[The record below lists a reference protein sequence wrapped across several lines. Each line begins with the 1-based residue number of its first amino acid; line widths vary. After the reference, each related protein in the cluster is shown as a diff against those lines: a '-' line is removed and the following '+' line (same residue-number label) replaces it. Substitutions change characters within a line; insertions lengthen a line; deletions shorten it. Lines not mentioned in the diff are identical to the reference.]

1 MIDELDQQLTGWV
14 GEILPGA
21 TVTLDG
27 PAVAS
32 SGDVRLHLFE
42 LTDLPAARGGQR
54 PPLQVELGYLVTTG
68 GADVGSAHDRLGA
81 LLFAALQHPDYDV
94 RFPGDMAAYWAAAG
108 VPPQPSFV
116 LAVPLRQEV
125 SVQAAPPVTSAL
137 RVQSVGSQS
146 LVGVVV
152 GPGDVSIADAMVEV
166 PSLALATRT
175 DPRGRFRF
183 SAVPT
188 GATALQIRVRAKSQ
202 EFPFT
207 VDSSAPQPV
216 TLKLDLAKG

>member
-1 MIDELDQQLTGWV
+1 VIDDLDRQLTAWV
-14 GEILPGA
+14 DDVVPGA

-27 PAVAS
+27 PAAS
-32 SGDVRLHLFE
+32 ATADVSLHLFE
-42 LTDLPAARGGQR
+42 LSDLPAARGDQR
-54 PPLQVELGYLVTTG
+54 PPLQVQLGYLVTTG
-68 GADVGSAHDRLGA
+68 GADVSSAHERLGA
-81 LLFAALQHPDYDV
+81 LLFAALQHSDYEV
-94 RFPGDMAAYWAAAG
+94 RFPGDMAAYWAAAK
-108 VPPQPSFV
+108 VPPQPGFV

-125 SVQAAPPVTSAL
+125 DAKPAPPVTSGL

-152 GPGDVSIADAMVEV
+152 GPGDIFIADAMVEV

-188 GATALQIRVRAKSQ
+188 GSTALQIRVRAKAQ

-216 TLKLDLAKG
+216 TLKLDLARG

>member
-1 MIDELDQQLTGWV
+1 
-14 GEILPGA
+14 
-21 TVTLDG
+21 
-27 PAVAS
+27 
-32 SGDVRLHLFE
+32 
-42 LTDLPAARGGQR
+42 
-54 PPLQVELGYLVTTG
+54 
-68 GADVGSAHDRLGA
+68 
-81 LLFAALQHPDYDV
+81 
-94 RFPGDMAAYWAAAG
+94 
-108 VPPQPSFV
+108 V

-183 SAVPT
+183 SAVPV
-188 GATALQIRVRAKSQ
+188 GAAALQIRVRAKSQ

>member
-1 MIDELDQQLTGWV
+1 MIGELDQQLTAWV
-14 GEILPGA
+14 DDVLPGA

-27 PAVAS
+27 PSAAATA
-32 SGDVRLHLFE
+32 DVGLHLFE
-42 LTDLPAARGGQR
+42 LADLPAARGEGR
-54 PPLQVELGYLVTTG
+54 PPLQVQLGYLVTTG
-68 GADVGSAHDRLGA
+68 GADVSGAHERLGS
-81 LLFAALQHPDYDV
+81 LLFAALRHSDYDV
-94 RFPGDMAAYWAAAG
+94 RFPGDMAAYWAAAN

-125 SVQAAPPVTSAL
+125 DADAAPPVTSAL
-137 RVQSVGSQS
+137 RVESVGAQAFH
-146 LVGVVV
+146 GVVM
-152 GPGDVSIADAMVEV
+152 GPGDVSIADALVEV

-175 DPRGRFRF
+175 DPRGHFRF
-183 SAVPT
+183 SAVPA
-188 GATALQIRVRAKSQ
+188 GSTALQVRVRAKAQ

>member
-14 GEILPGA
+14 GEILPGT

-32 SGDVRLHLFE
+32 SADVRLHLFE

-125 SVQAAPPVTSAL
+125 SVPAAPPVTSAL

-183 SAVPT
+183 SAVPA
-188 GATALQIRVRAKSQ
+188 GATALQVRVRAKSQ

>member
-1 MIDELDQQLTGWV
+1 MIAELDRQLTDWV
-14 GEILPGA
+14 GEVLPGT
-21 TVTLDG
+21 TVALEG
-27 PAVAS
+27 PSAGTTA
-32 SGDVRLHLFE
+32 DVGLYLFE
-42 LTDLPAARGGQR
+42 IAHLPPARGERR

-68 GADVGSAHDRLGA
+68 GADVSSAHDRLGA

-108 VPPQPSFV
+108 VAPQPSFV

-125 SVQAAPPVTSAL
+125 SVLAAPPVTSAL

-183 SAVPT
+183 SAVPV
-188 GATALQIRVRAKSQ
+188 GAAALQIRVRAKSQ

>member
-1 MIDELDQQLTGWV
+1 MIDEIDQQLTGWV
-14 GEILPGA
+14 DDIVPGA

-27 PAVAS
+27 PVA
-32 SGDVRLHLFE
+32 GAAADVCLHLFE
-42 LTDLPAARGGQR
+42 LVDLPPARGLDR
-54 PPLQVELGYLVTTG
+54 PPLQVELGYLVTTS
-68 GADVGSAHDRLGA
+68 GADAHRRLGA
-81 LLFAALQHPDYDV
+81 LLFAALQSPDYDV
-94 RFPGDMAAYWAAAG
+94 RFPGDMSSYWSAAS

-125 SVQAAPPVTSAL
+125 AVPPAPPVTSAL
-137 RVQSVGSQS
+137 RVQSVGSQP

-166 PSLALATRT
+166 PSLALSTRT

-183 SAVPT
+183 GAVPA
-188 GATALQIRVRAKSQ
+188 GSAALQIRVRAKSR

-216 TLKLDLAKG
+216 TLKLDLGKG